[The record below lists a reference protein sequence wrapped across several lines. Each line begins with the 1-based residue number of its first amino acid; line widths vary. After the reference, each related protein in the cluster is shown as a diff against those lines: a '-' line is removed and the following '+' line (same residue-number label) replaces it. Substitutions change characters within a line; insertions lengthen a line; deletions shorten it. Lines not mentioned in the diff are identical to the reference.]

1 MKLHRGVGIAIAA
14 LVCAACQPATDP
26 GTGPSAE
33 TQTPVA
39 ETMPS
44 ESPAPEPIADPMADF
59 AWTLPDH
66 ATQVDGRANIY
77 LAEQTAD
84 AAATDPAIGRAP
96 PAIDMTDAGSIRFDL
111 VEGRVGCAGSLSNG
125 PDGGDCVSAETRVDA
140 SNGYSA
146 NTSTNRSLFLV
157 GVFPVMPDSAV
168 EVEAAV
174 APESDTALLIE
185 PKANQ
190 VFLIGDGRT
199 VEGALQ
205 VFVKPAGASRLYL
218 GFADAFGF
226 FGAPG
231 AYDDNVGRLRLAY
244 TLNPSD

>member
-14 LVCAACQPATDP
+14 LACAACQPATDS
-26 GTGPSAE
+26 GTDRSAE

-39 ETMPS
+39 EAMPD
-44 ESPAPEPIADPMADF
+44 ESSAPEPAADPMADF

-66 ATQVDGRANIY
+66 ATEIDGRANIY
-77 LAEQTAD
+77 LAGQAAD
-84 AAATDPAIGRAP
+84 AAAADPAIGLAP
-96 PAIDMTDAGSIRFDL
+96 PAIEMTDAGSIRFDL

-140 SNGYSA
+140 SNGFSA
-146 NTSTNRSLFLV
+146 STSTNRSLFLV
-157 GVFPVMPDSAV
+157 GVFPVMPDPAV
-168 EVEAAV
+168 EVEVGV
-174 APESDTALLIE
+174 APESDSALLIE

-199 VEGALQ
+199 ADGALQ

-231 AYDDNVGRLRLAY
+231 AYDDNVGRLRLGY
-244 TLNPSD
+244 TLNPGD